1 MKNSSMCIDMT
12 KGRGDQREMKNPNMR
27 NNNNEKAAEPKKF
40 KEKKEWIKGRS
51 GFICPTIQ
59 FGGSEWAKISS
70 LSSKI
75 IPPVSTT
82 WELLPLQ

>member
-40 KEKKEWIKGRS
+40 KEKKE
-51 GFICPTIQ
+51 
-59 FGGSEWAKISS
+59 
-70 LSSKI
+70 
-75 IPPVSTT
+75 
-82 WELLPLQ
+82 